1 MTNPRVFHRPER
13 TTDAWRQVTD
23 WLDAEP
29 SWVPV
34 PGPRHREVLGRF
46 LAETDAAA
54 NLVHDAHVAA
64 LASEHGLS
72 VASTDGDFARFDVEW
87 IDPLRAG

>member
-13 TTDAWRQVTD
+13 TGDSWRQVTD

-46 LAETDAAA
+46 LAETDASA

-64 LASEHGLS
+64 LASEHGLA

-87 IDPLRAG
+87 IDPLRTG